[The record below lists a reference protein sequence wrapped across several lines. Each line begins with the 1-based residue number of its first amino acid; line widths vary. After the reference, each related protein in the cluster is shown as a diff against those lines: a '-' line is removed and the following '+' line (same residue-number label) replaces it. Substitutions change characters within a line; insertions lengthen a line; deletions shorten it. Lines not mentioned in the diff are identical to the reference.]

1 MNKSPAD
8 LRAAGVFA
16 GRENAVKNPGIC
28 RKYLNSVKHGAM
40 IQLSSVRPKARGLFI
55 VSMKR

>member
-8 LRAAGVFA
+8 LRSAGFFA
-16 GRENAVKNPGIC
+16 ERENAVKTPGIC

-55 VSMKR
+55 VS